1 MSDQEE
7 YIQKCIIRS
16 ETTHILFSV
25 SPCDSVTPLKNII
38 SGHII
43 PYDFKNDII
52 NAFERTNR
60 KICKNTFCWRISGIL
75 QNGEKA
81 ESSYVFW
88 REQVIAGKE
97 PIVILKDDEVLFS
110 RLPTAGAQRDINLRM
125 VLSCELSA
133 VPLSL
138 FHPTGEMNPNL
149 KCRHYKKL

>member
-60 KICKNTFCWRISGIL
+60 KICKSTFC
-75 QNGEKA
+75 
-81 ESSYVFW
+81 
-88 REQVIAGKE
+88 
-97 PIVILKDDEVLFS
+97 
-110 RLPTAGAQRDINLRM
+110 
-125 VLSCELSA
+125 
-133 VPLSL
+133 
-138 FHPTGEMNPNL
+138 
-149 KCRHYKKL
+149 